1 MLKPLMRFTA
11 HHPFRSESA
20 KRRYLDRYAQ
30 RAAAWP
36 VPSTERIVETS
47 FGRTFVRV
55 SGPAQTSPLLL
66 LPGIGSPGLSL
77 STTVQALSERH
88 ATYTIDNIHD
98 NGRSVESR
106 PVKSA
111 DDFTGWLDELCKGL
125 GLDGRVDL
133 LGLSYGGWI
142 FAHCALRFPERVR
155 KLVLLAPAGT
165 VAPIPWG
172 FIWRGILCVIP
183 ARFLMDNFMDWIRVT
198 DDVDPRAKRRLDE
211 MADDAWLAHRCFK
224 PRRMVA
230 PIPLT
235 DDQWKSLR
243 VPTLLL
249 AGDREVIFPAEASL
263 KRVAALSPQVT
274 TELMAGTGHDFFV
287 VRADELS
294 RRVLAFLECGT

>member
-1 MLKPLMRFTA
+1 MNTPA
-11 HHPFRSESA
+11 HHPFRSEKA
-20 KRRYLDRYAQ
+20 KQRYLDRYAL

-55 SGPAQTSPLLL
+55 SGPEGAPPLLL

-77 STTVQALSERH
+77 SMSAKALSAGRT
-88 ATYTIDNIHD
+88 TYFIDNIHD
-98 NGRSVESR
+98 NGRSVETS

-111 DDFTGWLDELCKGL
+111 DDFTRWLDELRNGL
-125 GLDGRVDL
+125 GLDGKVDL

-142 FAHCALRFPERVR
+142 FSHYALRFPERVR

-172 FIWRGILCVIP
+172 FIWRGLLCAIP
-183 ARFLMDNFMDWIRVT
+183 ARFFMANFMNWIRVT
-198 DDVDPRAKRRLDE
+198 DGVSEEAKARLDE
-211 MADDAWLAHRCFK
+211 MADDSWLAHRSFK
-224 PRRMVA
+224 PRRMV
-230 PIPLT
+230 PPLPLE

-249 AGDREVIFPAEASL
+249 AGDREVIFPAAESL
-263 KRVAALSPQVT
+263 ARVAALSPHVK

-287 VRADELS
+287 VRADEVN
-294 RRVLAFLECGT
+294 RRVLAFLE